1 MPLGLVPEAASTLL
15 LPRLVGHQR
24 ATELMLFGD
33 PFDAAEAHRIGLV
46 TALADDA
53 GELDRLVAERTGRI
67 AALPRAAVHATKA
80 LLTDDTATTVTA
92 RFDLDRR
99 VLQGLLAADRPGTR
113 AVPVRQNLL
122 MLDNLVPWRAPR
134 SR

>member
-1 MPLGLVPEAASTLL
+1 
-15 LPRLVGHQR
+15 
-24 ATELMLFGD
+24 MLFGD